1 MSYSKSTSS
10 TSTSTSTIFKN
21 TLMKLYKNGLQIIPS
36 KNSKSKVSVYTLT
49 KPIYWNTSR
58 NCWFT
63 SIDNTDYL
71 LDKGSKWSSP
81 CPPPSPSPKQVEKVQ
96 MYFKN
101 TYLKLYKEGL
111 KVVPSKDYAYE
122 FESDMGVE
130 KPIYWNTTSNCWFT
144 SIDNTD
150 YLLDKGSKWSSPSPS
165 PSPKEVEKGKMYF
178 KDTYL
183 KLYKEGLKV
192 VPSKDYAYEFESDMG
207 VEKPIYWN
215 TTSNCW
221 FTSKDNTDYLL
232 EQGSKWF
239 SSASSPSP
247 KEVEKGKMYFKD
259 TYLKLYKEGL
269 KVVPSDD
276 YAYEF
281 ESDMG
286 VKKPIYWNTTSNC
299 WFTSKDNTDYLLE
312 QGSKWFSTA
321 S

>member
-1 MSYSKSTSS
+1 MSYSKSTS
-10 TSTSTSTIFKN
+10 TTSTSTIFKN

-81 CPPPSPSPKQVEKVQ
+81 SPKKEETVEKGK

-111 KVVPSKDYAYE
+111 KVVPSD
-122 FESDMGVE
+122 
-130 KPIYWNTTSNCWFT
+130 
-144 SIDNTD
+144 
-150 YLLDKGSKWSSPSPS
+150 
-165 PSPKEVEKGKMYF
+165 
-178 KDTYL
+178 
-183 KLYKEGLKV
+183 
-192 VPSKDYAYEFESDMG
+192 DYAYEFESDMG

-239 SSASSPSP
+239 SAAS
-247 KEVEKGKMYFKD
+247 
-259 TYLKLYKEGL
+259 
-269 KVVPSDD
+269 
-276 YAYEF
+276 
-281 ESDMG
+281 
-286 VKKPIYWNTTSNC
+286 
-299 WFTSKDNTDYLLE
+299 
-312 QGSKWFSTA
+312 
-321 S
+321 